1 MVTELNQEN
10 FKQMTKQGK
19 AIVDFYADWCGPC
32 QMMKPTFEKVAASMK
47 GINFFK
53 INVDNAPDTAQM
65 YAVRSIPTIVF
76 LKDGKEMDRILGVL
90 QEQDFKAKISS
101 VLK

>member
-1 MVTELNQEN
+1 
-10 FKQMTKQGK
+10 
-19 AIVDFYADWCGPC
+19 
-32 QMMKPTFEKVAASMK
+32 
-47 GINFFK
+47 
-53 INVDNAPDTAQM
+53 M

-90 QEQDFKAKISS
+90 QESDFKAKISA